1 MNKYITRTLI
11 SNVTNRYNC
20 YLQALRVKKEA
31 KGETEKSTVTSL
43 TVTFLCIS
51 IMTSLILNSKFAN
64 CGVTSF
70 FWLKRGTYA
79 VYSFPDAKMG
89 FDDLGFANPVRGNYT
104 WVCLEV
110 NYTHATLDVEV
121 NIELFQRPEWTKPGH
136 IRYKGQEFVDMA
148 ANGDLSFIKRIPMNQ
163 VVGRIIIHDDP
174 HNPSVSIPSP
184 VVLHQEFIVSVN
196 LDSMM
201 MVDEN
206 GEPWGKWVL
215 WIDSLKY
222 PLEGRVE
229 EPLIMNWLNTTV
241 SVNVTYMGFSN
252 PKNTIFGEIRRG
264 FKAFPVDFIYNEF
277 LLGLGVA
284 GMDDIYPVYSYEP
297 RTGILLYADVLNYLD
312 DIFTQKFGII
322 MTVSGLLDPG
332 VFFLADMGFQGDMN
346 KDWVVNISDI
356 AIVAKAFNTRAGD
369 AKWNLKADINKDETV
384 NIVDITIVAKAF
396 GTQYI
401 TTD

>member
-1 MNKYITRTLI
+1 
-11 SNVTNRYNC
+11 
-20 YLQALRVKKEA
+20 
-31 KGETEKSTVTSL
+31 
-43 TVTFLCIS
+43 
-51 IMTSLILNSKFAN
+51 
-64 CGVTSF
+64 VTSF
-70 FWLKRGTYA
+70 FWLKPGTYA

-89 FDDLGFANPVRGNYT
+89 FDDLGFAHPIRGNYS
-104 WVCLEV
+104 WLCLEV

-121 NIELFQRPEWTKPGH
+121 NIELFQRPEWTTPGH
-136 IRYKGQEFVDMA
+136 IRYAGQDFVDMA
-148 ANGDLSFIKRIPMNQ
+148 EKGDLSFIKRIPLDQ
-163 VVGRIIIHDDP
+163 VVGRIEIYDDP
-174 HNPSVSIPSP
+174 GNPGVYILSP
-184 VVLHQEFIVSVN
+184 IVLHKEFIVTVD
-196 LDSMM
+196 LDNMM
-201 MVDEN
+201 MIDEN

-215 WIDSLKY
+215 WVDPLKY

-241 SVNVTYMGFSN
+241 SVNITYMGFSN

-264 FKAFPVDFIYNEF
+264 FKAYPSDFIYNDF

-284 GMDDIYPVYSYEP
+284 GMDTIYPVYSYEP
-297 RTGILLYADVLNYLD
+297 RTGILLYADTLNYLD

-346 KDWVVNISDI
+346 KDWVVNILDVTI
-356 AIVAKAFNTRAGD
+356 AARAFGSRPGDGSWNQVADMNGD
-369 AKWNLKADINKDETV
+369 SVI

-401 TTD
+401 IPD